1 MQVMG
6 IDWAT
11 NQDAFM
17 SLYAMMHELASDAI
31 YLAVQVGAL
40 IG

>member
-17 SLYAMMHELASDAI
+17 SLYAMMHELAAD
-31 YLAVQVGAL
+31 AVQLAMQFSTLWG
-40 IG
+40 

>member
-17 SLYAMMHELASDAI
+17 SLYAMMHELAADVVQLAAQFGAI
-31 YLAVQVGAL
+31 FA
-40 IG
+40 